1 MVERAPWLVECRISP
16 DKLDPAPAEAFRA
29 LYPEG
34 SNFVVTPRAAEP
46 HRIRR
51 RDLVFTVCSTHH
63 LQAARTPLRMFLSR
77 TASPPAVVGRIGR
90 SRRSD

>member
-1 MVERAPWLVECRISP
+1 MECKINP
-16 DKLDPAPAEAFRA
+16 DKLNPAPAEAFRA

-34 SNFVVTPRAAEP
+34 SNFVVTPRAPEP

-63 LQAARTPLRMFLSR
+63 LQAARTPFYASGRGTAQGPSR
-77 TASPPAVVGRIGR
+77 S
-90 SRRSD
+90 